1 MRKLCSFQESTMG
14 SSVLIRH
21 GAVISVE
28 KFRHSLISN
37 IILIKISAHT
47 FHLGVTK
54 NLAFRTYG
62 ACFDHIHGLQAKL
75 TIDTFHPLAIWVL
88 VLNFDI
94 TLSMGPL
101 SVMRLWIIPRDDL
114 KDILLSDVRH
124 YKFGSQFFWCRVSS
138 GFSADLLSP
147 MLFPCRFA
155 PFGFGGVLL
164 RLIVPFW
171 CVLAYKIFPVLP
183 SLFFL

>member
-1 MRKLCSFQESTMG
+1 MRKLCSLQESTMW
-14 SSVLIRH
+14 SSVLNLH
-21 GAVISVE
+21 CAVISVG
-28 KFRHSLISN
+28 KFRHRLISN

-54 NLAFRTYG
+54 NLAFWTCG
-62 ACFDHIHGLQAKL
+62 ACFDHIYGLQAKL
-75 TIDTFHPLAIWVL
+75 TIYIFHPLAIWL

-101 SVMRLWIIPRDDL
+101 SVMHLWIIPRDDL
-114 KDILLSDVRH
+114 EDILLSDVRH
-124 YKFGSQFFWCRVSS
+124 YKFRSQFFWCRVSS
-138 GFSADLLSP
+138 GFSAHLLSP
-147 MLFPCRFA
+147 VLFPCRFA
-155 PFGFGGVLL
+155 PFGFDGVLL
-164 RLIVPFW
+164 RLIVPCW